1 MHKSCLREWLV
12 QQQTCPTCRGDISA
26 MEARQ
31 RQQDTLD
38 ARNHD
43 QQEPEQGQ
51 EDTNEGENSTTTV
64 NPTSTS
70 ANNNVPDSEDTSSNR
85 FGLSSMAATNYDD
98 SDQKLPASPTNRGK
112 RVRIVTPGLGMEST
126 DSSLDRPA
134 FPAFYR
140 VVQDAGASVY
150 NDGEAVSFIMRVV
163 PFGVV
168 LLGKEI
174 SWRNCDGENRLMVR
188 IPDGW
193 VIDEDIERIV
203 AIPFET

>member
-1 MHKSCLREWLV
+1 
-12 QQQTCPTCRGDISA
+12 

-38 ARNHD
+38 ARNQE
-43 QQEPEQGQ
+43 QQEAEQDQ
-51 EDTNEGENSTTTV
+51 EGTNEGENTTTED
-64 NPTSTS
+64 PTSTP
-70 ANNNVPDSEDTSSNR
+70 ANATDSDDRFPSNGPATVDTSDTSPNR
-85 FGLSSMAATNYDD
+85 FGLSSMTSNNYYDN
-98 SDQKLPASPTNRGK
+98 SDQKLPVSPTNRGK
-112 RVRIVTPGLGMEST
+112 QVRVVTPGLAMDST

-140 VVQDAGASVY
+140 VMQDAGASVY
-150 NDGEAVSFIMRVV
+150 NDGEAVSFVMRVV

-203 AIPFET
+203 AVPFEA